1 MKTVKKITHC
11 LLLSLPLLFLPFI
24 SSEAREP
31 TPAERIEIKDIRFWS
46 NPTYTRIV
54 IDLSGTTSYKDHLL
68 KEDPSIKKPPRLFID
83 FSNAVTSSNLKRSL
97 LINDGLLKKVRTG
110 QYNRDTV
117 RVVLDIESIGEYRIF
132 PLEEPFRIV
141 VDVMAKGT
149 AKPSPP
155 ATTSKRAVRKSS
167 PPIQRE
173 GNIGRIII
181 DPGHGGKDPGAVG
194 RRGLKE
200 KDVNLKIARKLKQSL
215 KKRFK
220 GKVLLTRERDT
231 FIPLEERTAIANTKG
246 ADLFLSI
253 HTNASPNRKA
263 RGVETYY
270 LNFTTDEE
278 AIRLAARENATSPQ
292 QMSDLQFILNDLMKT
307 AKTNESVRL
316 AANIQE
322 SIISKLRKRYRRI
335 NGNGIKGAPFYVL
348 VGTQMPSVLIE
359 VSFIS
364 NSEEEARLKTDAY
377 LNGIVQGIATGL
389 LAYINGDGVSAL

>member
-1 MKTVKKITHC
+1 MKIVNRIIPC
-11 LLLSLPLLFLPFI
+11 LLLFLPLLLFTFI
-24 SSEAREP
+24 SSEAKEP
-31 TPAERIEIKDIRFWS
+31 APAKRIEVKDIRFWS
-46 NPTYTRIV
+46 NPDYTRIV
-54 IDLSGTTSYKDHLL
+54 IDLSGATTYKEHLL

-83 FSNAVTSSNLKRSL
+83 FSNAVTSSNLKRAL
-97 LINDGLLKKVRTG
+97 RINDGLLKSVRTG
-110 QYNRDTV
+110 QYNNDTV
-117 RVVLDIESIGEYRIF
+117 RVVLDIESIGDYRIF
-132 PLEEPFRIV
+132 HLEEPFRIV
-141 VDVMAKGT
+141 VDVMAKGGAT
-149 AKPSPP
+149 PSPP
-155 ATTSKRAVRKSS
+155 AATPKRTVKKSPS
-167 PPIQRE
+167 TQTD
-173 GNIGRIII
+173 GKIGRIII

-194 RRGLKE
+194 RRGLRE
-200 KDVNLKIARKLKQSL
+200 KDINLKIARKLRQAL
-215 KKRFK
+215 KRRFK
-220 GKVLLTRERDT
+220 GKVILTRERDS

-278 AIRLAARENATSPQ
+278 AIRLAARENSTSPQ

-322 SIISKLRKRYRRI
+322 SIVSKLRKRYRRV

-364 NSEEEARLKTDAY
+364 NREEESRLKTDAY
-377 LNGIVQGIATGL
+377 LNGIVQGITTGL

>member
-1 MKTVKKITHC
+1 MKIVKRIIPC
-11 LLLSLPLLFLPFI
+11 LLLFLPILLCTFT
-24 SSEAREP
+24 SSEAKEP
-31 TPAERIEIKDIRFWS
+31 ASAKRIEVKNIRFWS
-46 NPTYTRIV
+46 NPDYTRIV
-54 IDLSGTTSYKDHLL
+54 IDVSGATTYKEHLL

-83 FSNAVTSSNLKRSL
+83 FSNAVTSPNLKRAL
-97 LINDGLLKKVRTG
+97 RINDGLLKSVRTG
-110 QYNRDTV
+110 QYDSDTV

-141 VDVMAKGT
+141 VDVMAKGS

-155 ATTSKRAVRKSS
+155 AVASKRTVKKSS
-167 PPIQRE
+167 PPTHTE
-173 GNIGRIII
+173 GVIGRIII

-200 KDVNLKIARKLKQSL
+200 KDVNLKIARKLKQAL
-215 KKRFK
+215 KRRFK
-220 GKVLLTRERDT
+220 GKIILTRERDRY
-231 FIPLEERTAIANTKG
+231 IPLEERTAIANTKG

-253 HTNASPNRKA
+253 HANASPNRKA

-278 AIRLAARENATSPQ
+278 AIRLSARENSTSAK

-322 SIISKLRKRYRRI
+322 SIVSRLRKRYRRI

-364 NSEEEARLKTDAY
+364 NREEETRLKTDAY